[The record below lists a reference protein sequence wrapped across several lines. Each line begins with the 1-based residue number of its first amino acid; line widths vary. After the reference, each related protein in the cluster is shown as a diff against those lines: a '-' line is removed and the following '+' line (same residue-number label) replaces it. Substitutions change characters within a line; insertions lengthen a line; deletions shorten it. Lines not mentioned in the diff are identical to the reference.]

1 MPKEIVFVA
10 PYPTD
15 RTIGE
20 GMMQRVKHIDDC
32 LKGHRRTYLNI
43 RLVRAFRKT
52 ELREGQLTILTLN
65 LFTHFYLILQIF
77 RQADL
82 VYIHS
87 IFNALPALPFLKLNN
102 RKTKV
107 VLDVHGV
114 VPEELA
120 FSGEIKKSRLF
131 TWVEQEAVPFVDTFI
146 YVTHKM
152 KEYYLQKHPAIRNR
166 NHLVYSIKPNIPAE
180 LDLGLLNKIR
190 EELGLTGS
198 EVVFIYSG
206 SAQKWQNVDLM
217 FQCMQRFQNPIY
229 RFIILS
235 GEVEAV
241 KAVAKQVGCNTA
253 DFIFRSV
260 PPSMLGYYYALAD
273 YGFILRDDHILNRV
287 ASPTKL
293 IEYLYFGI
301 TPIVK
306 LQDIGDF
313 ADLGYEFLDYRSLND
328 GLTKLKSQKNKEIVL
343 QLLQDP
349 LTIEE
354 ALFQTEASAQ

>member
-1 MPKEIVFVA
+1 MPKEIVFVT

-32 LKGHRRTYLNI
+32 LIGHTRTYLNI

-52 ELREGQLTILTLN
+52 EIKEEQLTILTLN
-65 LFTHFYLILQIF
+65 LFTHFFLILQKF

-87 IFNALPALPFLKLNN
+87 IFNAFPALPFLKLHH

-120 FSGEIKKSRLF
+120 FSGELKKSRLF
-131 TWVEQEAVPFVDTFI
+131 SWVEQEAVPYVDTFI

-152 KEYYLQKHPAIRNR
+152 KGYYLQKHPGIRNR
-166 NHLVYSIKPNIPAE
+166 NHLVYSIKPNMPAG
-180 LDLGLLNKIR
+180 LDQGLLDKTR
-190 EELGLTGS
+190 EELDLTGS

-217 FQCMQRFQNPIY
+217 FQCIQRLQNPNY

-241 KAVAKQVGCNTA
+241 KAVAEQVSVNTNS
-253 DFIFRSV
+253 FIFRSV

-293 IEYLYFGI
+293 MEYLYFGL

-328 GLTKLKSQKNKEIVL
+328 NLPKRTSQKNKEIVL
-343 QLLQDP
+343 RILQDP
-349 LTIEE
+349 LKIEDVLFQPE
-354 ALFQTEASAQ
+354 ALA